1 MLKNKGIAF
10 KLVLFFTLSGVCIF
24 TLIFGYN
31 YYVSRRAIEKGIG
44 ENSQN
49 LILASKNKI
58 EAVLAAAQKIPEN
71 ISYFLENS
79 SYNEKELYQLLY
91 TVVEK
96 NPEIYGAAIAFEPY
110 AFKKDAEFFAP
121 CFFKENGAIN
131 FKHLDK
137 AYNYF
142 LSDWYQIPK
151 ELQLPEWT
159 EPYFGEG
166 GNILMCSYGVPFYK
180 KTGDKRQLAGVIV
193 IDISIESLRS
203 IVSSIKILKTGYGFL
218 ISKNG
223 TYITHPMKEI
233 IMNETIF
240 SIAEARKK
248 KSLREI
254 GRSMI
259 KGESSL
265 TPFMVDSILTGKKCW
280 MTYVP
285 IISNG
290 WSLAILFPQDEL
302 MEDIARLNRMVIFLG
317 ITGILLLA
325 IAVVYIARSITKPLR
340 AMAQATQGIGA
351 GNLDIDLPAVTSGDE
366 VGKLTEAFGYMKASL
381 KAYIEQLTEATAL
394 KERMESELKVAH
406 DIQMS
411 ILPKMFPAFP
421 DRTEFDIYAIIK
433 PAKEVG
439 GDFYDF
445 FQIDHEHLCFVIADV
460 SGKGI
465 PASLFMAVTKTLI
478 KAKAAVGLTPDR
490 IITRV
495 NEELCVGNDANMFVT
510 IFCAILDVRTG
521 EVEYTNGG
529 HNPPLVI
536 RKSGEVSV
544 LKSTGGIVVGV
555 IDDARYTADILTLE
569 PGDSIYL
576 YTDGVNEA
584 MNENGELFSDKR
596 LEQEIIKLKEKSIKE
611 IIDGIMGEIEIFVQ
625 GTPQSDDITMMVIQ
639 YRGNTKEEQEDIDRG

>member
-1 MLKNKGIAF
+1 MLRNKGIAF
-10 KLVLFFTLSGVCIF
+10 KLVLLFTLSSTCIF

-31 YYVSRRAIEKGIG
+31 YYVSRQTIERGIG
-44 ENSQN
+44 ENSKN
-49 LILASKNKI
+49 LILASTNKI
-58 EAVLAAAQKIPEN
+58 EAALAAAQKIPEN

-79 SYNEKELYQLLY
+79 SYNETELYRLLY
-91 TVVEK
+91 TVVKK

-110 AFKKDAEFFAP
+110 VFKKDVEFFAP
-121 CFFKENGAIN
+121 CFFKEEGGIS

-137 AYNYF
+137 KYNYF
-142 LSDWYQIPK
+142 LLDWYQIPK
-151 ELQLPEWT
+151 ELQHPEWT
-159 EPYFGEG
+159 EPYFDESRG
-166 GNILMCSYGVPFYK
+166 ILMCSYGVPFYK
-180 KTGDKRQLAGVIV
+180 KTGDRRLLAGVIV
-193 IDISIESLRS
+193 IDISVESLRE

-223 TYITHPMKEI
+223 TYVTHPMKDV

-240 SIAEARKK
+240 SIAEARNK

-254 GRSMI
+254 GRKMI

-265 TPFMVDSILTGKKCW
+265 TPFMADSILTGKKCW
-280 MTYVP
+280 MTHVP
-285 IISNG
+285 IKSNG

-302 MEDIARLNRMVIFLG
+302 MEDIVKLNKMVIFLG
-317 ITGILLLA
+317 ITGIFLLA
-325 IAVVYIARSITKPLR
+325 MAVVYIARSITGPLR

-351 GNLDIDLPAVTSGDE
+351 GNLDIEMPVVTSGDE

-381 KAYIEQLTEATAL
+381 KAYIEQLTETTAL

-411 ILPKMFPAFP
+411 ILPKMFPPFP
-421 DRTEFDIYAIIK
+421 DRREFDIYAMIQ

-445 FQIDHEHLCFVIADV
+445 FQIDHDHLCFVMADV

-490 IITRV
+490 IVSRV
-495 NEELCVGNDANMFVT
+495 NEELCVGNDNNMFVT
-510 IFCAILDVRTG
+510 VFCAILDVRTG
-521 EVEYTNGG
+521 EMEYTNGG
-529 HNPPLVI
+529 HNPPLII
-536 RKSGEVSV
+536 RKTGEVSV

-555 IDDARYTADILTLE
+555 IDDAKYTVDKLTLE

-576 YTDGVNEA
+576 FTDGVNEA
-584 MNENGELFSDKR
+584 MNKNNELFSDKR
-596 LEQEIIKLKEKSIKE
+596 LEQGIIRLKEKSIKE
-611 IIDGIMGEIEIFVQ
+611 IIDGIMGEIELFAQ
-625 GTPQSDDITMMVIQ
+625 DTPQSDDITMMVIQ
-639 YRGNTKEEQEDIDRG
+639 YRGNVKEG